1 LPRIINGPLITLL
14 SVYSD
19 DTDGLL
25 SHDDGFL
32 SHHLAS
38 FGSMVTSAG
47 AFVFDDDPDYLSG
60 DKMDINR
67 LKIQVYKVND
77 IKKTMK

>member
-1 LPRIINGPLITLL
+1 
-14 SVYSD
+14 
-19 DTDGLL
+19 
-25 SHDDGFL
+25 
-32 SHHLAS
+32 
-38 FGSMVTSAG
+38 MVTSAG